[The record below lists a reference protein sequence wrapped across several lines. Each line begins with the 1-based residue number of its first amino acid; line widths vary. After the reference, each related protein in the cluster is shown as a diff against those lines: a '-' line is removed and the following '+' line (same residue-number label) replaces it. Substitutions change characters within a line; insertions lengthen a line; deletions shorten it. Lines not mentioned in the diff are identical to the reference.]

1 MSIDRVITLL
11 EQELAGLTDI
21 ASVYTHP
28 KRKEAITLPAMLID
42 LAEIE
47 PGSDRGTEETPLRCH
62 WEVRV
67 VTSDRDSPLVIW
79 RLVQSLLRWLFIFE
93 WRDTLIGKAQLKSA
107 SPDHF
112 SPEFH
117 GHRVWLIEFS
127 QEIRVGDNVW
137 AGDPPIVES
146 ITVRLPNCDPEP
158 EPEVFEVSASTP

>member
-11 EQELAGLTDI
+11 EQELSGLSDI
-21 ASVYTHP
+21 ASVHTHP

-47 PGSDRGTEETPLRCH
+47 SGSDRGTEETPLLCH

-67 VTSDRDSPLVIW
+67 VTSDRDSPLTTW
-79 RLVQSLLRWLFIFE
+79 RLVQSFLRWLFIFE
-93 WRDTLIGKAQLKSA
+93 WPAILIGKAHLKSA

-127 QEIRVGDNVW
+127 QEIRVGDSVW
-137 AGDPPIVES
+137 AGDPPMVEQ
-146 ITVRLPNCDPEP
+146 ITVHYPNCDPEP
-158 EPEVFEVSASTP
+158 EPEIFDVTAAS